1 MSDGSIH
8 SGGKKELKTP
18 TPFSG
23 KRDDLRKFLQEVKI
37 YLMANKH
44 VYSTDQ
50 DKVLFVL
57 SYMSE
62 GDAASWKEEFFET
75 KEQATPF
82 DLGTY
87 DALLT
92 KITKDFSPYDA
103 PKDAIYEMKEL
114 KLGNNSIEE
123 HVSKFKML
131 VTKSKLE
138 KNDAVAEMFRET
150 LPIPLQKNIL
160 SLATPPSKLDEWYDW
175 AVKLQNNFLRMKNA
189 ISKSQGRGGPTTN
202 NKNKG
207 GSTPRRFYFQKEERD
222 PNAMDID
229 AMTADE
235 REKMMRSGLCFGCKK
250 PGHISRNCP
259 NKNQKDM
266 PPPNKKMMGKELHAH
281 IRALMAQMEE
291 EEVTEFFKEADNQGF

>member
-1 MSDGSIH
+1 MSFRTSEPGIPSDSEEDTPPSPSTVSSLNFDQTSTPLTPPIMSDGSIH

-23 KRDDLRKFLQEVKI
+23 KRDDLRRFLQEVKI

-92 KITKDFSPYDA
+92 KITTDFSPYDA

-189 ISKSQGRGGPTTN
+189 ISKSQG
-202 NKNKG
+202 
-207 GSTPRRFYFQKEERD
+207 
-222 PNAMDID
+222 
-229 AMTADE
+229 
-235 REKMMRSGLCFGCKK
+235 
-250 PGHISRNCP
+250 
-259 NKNQKDM
+259 
-266 PPPNKKMMGKELHAH
+266 
-281 IRALMAQMEE
+281 
-291 EEVTEFFKEADNQGF
+291 